1 MSEFKFSCPH
11 CDQHLQCDERLG
23 GKQIQ
28 CPACNH
34 LIVIPASPAQVVA
47 GNYAAESGKTW
58 NTFIPPALKARPKDV
73 APPPQG

>member
-11 CDQHLQCDERLG
+11 CDQHLQCDDRLG

-34 LIVIPASPAQVVA
+34 LIVIPPSPSQQAQ
-47 GNYAAESGKTW
+47 GNYSPDSGQTW
-58 NTFIPPALKARPKDV
+58 ATYIAPKPKQNKPPE
-73 APPPQG
+73 PPPQ

>member
-28 CPACNH
+28 CPACKH
-34 LIVIPASPAQVVA
+34 LIVIPLSPAQQA
-47 GNYAAESGKTW
+47 QGNIAPESGQTW
-58 NTFIPPALKARPKDV
+58 ATFIPQKPKANQ
-73 APPPQG
+73 PPPLPPKP